1 MRHKVKA
8 VNEIE
13 INTYS
18 LPPYPPNLGKLLFCQ
33 QHLQIIFVFF
43 GGGGGDRGYYGALE
57 DRERFSAQ
65 YQKPIRGGQ
74 PLMSF

>member
-43 GGGGGDRGYYGALE
+43 FGGGEGGTEGIMGHSKIESVFPHNTRN
-57 DRERFSAQ
+57 
-65 YQKPIRGGQ
+65 P
-74 PLMSF
+74 